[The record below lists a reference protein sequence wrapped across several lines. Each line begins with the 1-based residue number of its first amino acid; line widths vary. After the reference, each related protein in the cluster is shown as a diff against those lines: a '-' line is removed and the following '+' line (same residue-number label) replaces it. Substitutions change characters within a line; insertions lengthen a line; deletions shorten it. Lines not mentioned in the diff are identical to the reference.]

1 MIELDEAVL
10 AQQASAL
17 GMPVNNILESSD
29 FFGVSPEG
37 LVVPEGEATGTGG
50 DSDSGAGEMVITLGM
65 VLLAA
70 VLAMKLQ

>member
-10 AQQASAL
+10 AQQASVL
-17 GMPVNNILESSD
+17 GMPVNKILESSD

-37 LVVPEGEATGTGG
+37 LVVPEGEAIGTGG
-50 DSDSGAGEMVITLGM
+50 DPDSGAGEMLITLGM

>member
-17 GMPVNNILESSD
+17 GMPVNKILESVD
-29 FFGVSPEG
+29 FFGVSPES
-37 LVVPEGEATGTGG
+37 LVVPEGEAIGTGG
-50 DSDSGAGEMVITLGM
+50 DPDSGEGEMLITLGM

>member
-37 LVVPEGEATGTGG
+37 LVVPEGEVVGTGG
-50 DSDSGAGEMVITLGM
+50 DPDSGAGEMVITLGM

>member
-17 GMPVNNILESSD
+17 GMPVNNILESAD

-37 LVVPEGEATGTGG
+37 LVVPEGEAIGTGG
-50 DSDSGAGEMVITLGM
+50 TIYSVTGQILNAIHYI
-65 VLLAA
+65 
-70 VLAMKLQ
+70 